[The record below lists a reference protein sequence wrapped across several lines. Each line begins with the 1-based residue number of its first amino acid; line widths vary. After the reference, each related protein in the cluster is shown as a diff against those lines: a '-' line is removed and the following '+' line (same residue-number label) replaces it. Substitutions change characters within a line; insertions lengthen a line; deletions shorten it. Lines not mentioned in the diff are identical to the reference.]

1 MAGKTL
7 PSGQI
12 IPDQPALITAKPQNV
27 TGGILNAAA
36 GKTIDANIK
45 QAEVAAKMGVGQKGA
60 GKRRRSKRGGAQSL
74 NAPSS
79 LLPSAGSIPGV
90 DPTDTHTALIDHL
103 NQLKASSV
111 GDKLAG
117 ASPYYPAKSG
127 GKRTK
132 RKSKH
137 GRRHTR
143 SNRRGHHK
151 SARSNRR
158 SHRTV

>member
-1 MAGKTL
+1 MAGQTL
-7 PSGQI
+7 SNGQI
-12 IPDQPALITAKPQNV
+12 IPDQPALVTAKPQNV

-36 GKTIDANIK
+36 GKTISANIH
-45 QAEVAAKMGVGQKGA
+45 QAEVAQKMGAGQKGA

-79 LLPSAGSIPGV
+79 LLPTASSVPGT
-90 DPTDTHTALIDHL
+90 DPTNTHIKIIDNL
-103 NQLKASSV
+103 NSLKAASV